1 MNRLLVR
8 TNLAIGL
15 RSVEQLHVMVTIVL
29 SDRHDH
35 RHVPT
40 CAMDLRQLQSLLA
53 VVEHGGFTAAARAT
67 HTVQSNISAH
77 VARLEKELDAV
88 LIDRASGAPTTAG
101 EAVVARARRIENEL
115 TALEADV
122 SSLRGSPRGT
132 ARVGVIGT
140 TGRWLTPLLVDR
152 ARDETPDLRLL
163 IADGSTT
170 SLTLRLLEGEL
181 DLALVSLPSP
191 DPDLIHRPLF
201 EESNELIAP
210 DDHDLVGLQRQP
222 TLADVA
228 QHELLLAAPGTA
240 FRLQIDEI
248 FAAVGLEL
256 RPKVE
261 VDGLRLLASLAFQ
274 GFGPTILP
282 ATATPSWVTGPWRR
296 LSMPGLGRRTVGL
309 ARRRRGLP
317 SAAAMAAADL
327 IGDVIARHAEPKA
340 GIHPITAPR

>member
-8 TNLAIGL
+8 TNVVTGTE
-15 RSVEQLHVMVTIVL
+15 SVEQLATMTCIAG
-29 SDRHDH
+29 SDRRQD
-35 RHVPT
+35 RGVAT

-53 VVEHGGFTAAARAT
+53 VVDHGGFTAAARAT

-77 VARLEKELDAV
+77 VGRLEKELDAV
-88 LIDRASGAPTTAG
+88 LIDRAAGTPTQEG
-101 EAVVARARRIENEL
+101 EAVVARARRIEQEL

-122 SSLRGSPRGT
+122 ASMRGSPRGT
-132 ARVGVIGT
+132 VRVGVIGT
-140 TGRWLTPLLVDR
+140 TARWLTPLLVDQAR
-152 ARDETPDLRLL
+152 ADTPDLRLL

-181 DLALVSLPSP
+181 DLALVSLPNS
-191 DPDLIHRPLF
+191 DADIDHRPLF

-210 DDHDLVGLQRQP
+210 DDHPLVELQQQP

-228 QHELLLAAPGTA
+228 EHELLLAAPGTA

-248 FAAVGLEL
+248 FAAVGLHL

-274 GFGPTILP
+274 GFGATILP
-282 ATATPSWVTGPWRR
+282 ATASPSWVTGPWRR
-296 LSMPGLGRRTVGL
+296 LPMPGLGRRTVGL
-309 ARRRRGLP
+309 ATRRRGLP
-317 SAAAMAAADL
+317 SAAAQAAALL
-327 IGDVIARHAEPKA
+327 ISEVIESHAEPTA
-340 GIHPITAPR
+340 GIHPIAAPR